1 MRTRA
6 TTNLVTTCRRYD
18 SVRSLLGAQG
28 VDVDKVESK
37 VSGEDGVEGVVG
49 GVEVEDEMVGAEAVL
64 GGTG

>member
-1 MRTRA
+1 M
-6 TTNLVTTCRRYD
+6 
-18 SVRSLLGAQG
+18 
-28 VDVDKVESK
+28 DKVESK